1 MRTIGCLAVIVL
13 VGIGI
18 FLLTSSQDADDEQKA
33 QWVGEKAHRGWNRMK
48 KAALVDEARLQGI
61 EMTGWETRADLID
74 ALDRSRGR
82 PRCAPPPPHPVP
94 YRSCRSA
101 QSFFSYDRQHFF

>member
-18 FLLTSSQDADDEQKA
+18 FLLTSSWDMDGEQKA

-48 KAALVDEARLQGI
+48 KAAEAAEQGWKSVKDENTGQQG
-61 EMTGWETRADLID
+61 
-74 ALDRSRGR
+74 S
-82 PRCAPPPPHPVP
+82 
-94 YRSCRSA
+94 
-101 QSFFSYDRQHFF
+101 Q